1 MTPTLL
7 LVAHGSRDAR
17 FPATAGRVRDAVATA
32 LPGVDV
38 RLAYLD
44 LNAPLVGDALDEIA
58 GDCVV
63 VPLLFAAGYHQ
74 KIDLPAIIAEHHR
87 RDRMV
92 IRSEVIGTF
101 PLANALADRLSE
113 AGLGESAG
121 RHAGIILSAVG
132 SSDPDAD
139 RHVRRRA
146 IELSTVM
153 NRPVEV
159 VFATKLGP
167 REQQLRNAVRRLR
180 TAGAGRIAVSPYFLS
195 AGLLT
200 ERVEA
205 ALDAHAPGALVA
217 GPLGAHRDIVDAVCH
232 HYWTAASTRTARA
245 QESCAQDSPTRDSP
259 THDSLSAAT
268 FVARA

>member
-1 MTPTLL
+1 ML

-17 FPATAGRVRDAVATA
+17 FPATAGRVRDAVSCA

-44 LNAPLVGDALDEIA
+44 LNAPLVGDALGEIA
-58 GDCVV
+58 GDCVA

-74 KIDLPAIIAEHHR
+74 KIDLPAIIAEH
-87 RDRMV
+87 DRPGRVV

-113 AGLGESAG
+113 AGVGASAEE
-121 RHAGIILSAVG
+121 RVGIILSAVG
-132 SSDPDAD
+132 SSDPGAD

-146 IELSTVM
+146 IELSTLL

-167 REQQLRNAVRRLR
+167 REQHLRNAVRRLR
-180 TAGAGRIAVSPYFLS
+180 TAGADRIAVSPYFLS

-205 ALDAHAPGALVA
+205 ALDTHAPGALVA

-232 HYWTAASTRTARA
+232 HYWSAASELTTPHPGLAHSGVAECGHLRCTGVDR
-245 QESCAQDSPTRDSP
+245 
-259 THDSLSAAT
+259 LS
-268 FVARA
+268 RL

>member
-1 MTPTLL
+1 MLPTLL

-17 FPATAGRVRDAVATA
+17 FPATAGRVRDAVADA
-32 LPGVDV
+32 LPGADV
-38 RLAYLD
+38 RLSYLD
-44 LNAPLVGDALDEIA
+44 LNEPLVGDTLDEVT

-74 KIDLPAIIAEHHR
+74 KVDLPAIVAAHERPGRAIMQA
-87 RDRMV
+87 D
-92 IRSEVIGTF
+92 VIGEF
-101 PLANALADRLSE
+101 PLASALADRLRE
-113 AGLGESAG
+113 AGVNAADG
-121 RHAGIILSAVG
+121 RTGIVLSAVG
-132 SSDPDAD
+132 SSDPSAD
-139 RHVRRRA
+139 QHVRRRA
-146 IELSTVM
+146 IELSTLL

-167 REQQLRNAVRRLR
+167 REHRLRSAIRRLR
-180 TAGAGRIAVSPYFLS
+180 AAGAQRIAVSPYFLS

-205 ALDAHAPGALVA
+205 ALDDHAPGSLVA

-232 HYWTAASTRTARA
+232 HYWAAASADRPTV
-245 QESCAQDSPTRDSP
+245 QESATTVSVN
-259 THDSLSAAT
+259 AAT